1 MTSFQENKLNNI
13 MTITENIPPGRIIR
27 KDICKNCGK
36 RISSTSW
43 TNWNNHYW
51 VHEHTSEHPYP
62 SPSCHIRFKLA
73 APCRG
78 TVRTTEEEERI

>member
-1 MTSFQENKLNNI
+1 MKASEDFI
-13 MTITENIPPGRIIR
+13 GRTIK

-36 RISSTSW
+36 RITSVNWTSW
-43 TNWNNHYW
+43 DTNYW
-51 VHEHTSEHPYP
+51 VHEYTPERPYP

-78 TVRTTEEEERI
+78 TVRTTEEEGTI